1 MASIARIRTFHI
13 YTLSG
18 SIGIFYVGQTID
30 MQARLWSHQSAAR
43 AENDQVIYQTINRLG
58 HDFEMTA
65 IDQITTAHESLALKL
80 EACWVCEMNNRGC
93 ELANRWNTGR
103 CVDHINPLKFANIV
117 KRFADAPK
125 VELKRLAEMER
136 EIAYQLVWQTDIGDY
151 YTKI

>member
-1 MASIARIRTFHI
+1 MASIAKFRTHYI

-30 MQARLWSHQSAAR
+30 MQNRLYAHQSYAR
-43 AENDQVIYQTINRLG
+43 AEADQMVYQTINRLG
-58 HDFEMTA
+58 RIFEMTP

-103 CVDHINPLKFANIV
+103 CVDHNNPLKFANIV
-117 KRFADAPK
+117 KRFANAPK

-136 EIAYQLVWQTDIGDY
+136 EIAYAMVFER
-151 YTKI
+151 